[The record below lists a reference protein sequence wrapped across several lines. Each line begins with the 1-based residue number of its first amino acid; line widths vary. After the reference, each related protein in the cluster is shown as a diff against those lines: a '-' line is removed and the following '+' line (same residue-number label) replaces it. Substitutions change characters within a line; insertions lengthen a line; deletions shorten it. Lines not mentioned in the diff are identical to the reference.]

1 MHRVIVP
8 ENLKGMVTAFFTG
21 KDPGADS
28 AAIAAML
35 RIRKEQVYLPLQK
48 HTDKVL
54 ILESSLET
62 KIGDAV
68 VTREKGI
75 LIGVQVADCVPI
87 LLYDRKQKIA
97 GAVHAGW
104 RGTAASILKRTIET
118 MNGRFLSEP
127 ADIMVAIGPSIRA
140 CCYEVGYDVFD
151 AVTSSTDEGQFHRI
165 IGEKHYVDLS
175 AANNHQALSMGI
187 PGQNIRV
194 SEECTFC
201 SPDKFFSYRFSKGS
215 TGRQGGFIGIF

>member
-8 ENLKGMVTAFFTG
+8 ANLKGMVTAFFTG
-21 KDPGADS
+21 RDPGADS
-28 AAIAAML
+28 AAIAAQL
-35 RIRKEQVYLPLQK
+35 RITKEQVYLPLQR

-54 ILESSLET
+54 ILESSYEP
-62 KIGDAV
+62 KIADAV
-68 VTREKGI
+68 ITQEKGV

-87 LLYDRKQKIA
+87 LLYDAKKKVS

-104 RGTAASILKRTIET
+104 RGTAACILKKTIET
-118 MNGRFLSEP
+118 MNRRFSSEP
-127 ADIMVAIGPSIRA
+127 GDIMVAIGPSIRA
-140 CCYEVGYDVFD
+140 CCYAVGYDVFD
-151 AVTSSTDEGQFHRI
+151 AVASVTGDGLFYRI
-165 IGEKHYVDLS
+165 IGEKHYLDLA

-187 PGQNIRV
+187 PGQNIQV

-201 SPDKFFSYRFSKGS
+201 SPEKFFSYRFSKGS

>member
-1 MHRVIVP
+1 MHRAIVP
-8 ENLKGMVTAFFTG
+8 DNLKGMVTAFFTG
-21 KDPGADS
+21 KAPGADS
-28 AAIAAML
+28 AAIASML
-35 RIRKEQVYLPLQK
+35 MIRKAQVYLPLQK

-54 ILESSLET
+54 ILESSLEP
-62 KIGDAV
+62 KIGDAII
-68 VTREKGI
+68 TREKGI

-140 CCYEVGYDVFD
+140 CCYEVGCDVFN
-151 AVTSSTDEGQFHRI
+151 AVISAAGEAQIHRI

-175 AANNHQALSMGI
+175 AANYHQALSMGI
-187 PGQNIRV
+187 PGQNIQV

-201 SPDKFFSYRFSKGS
+201 SPEKFFSYRFSKGS